1 MFYLIEA
8 LRGRPLSARLQD
20 LGFRIGFALV
30 IMLFIF
36 VTFNDIAN
44 LTGVFTS
51 S

>member
-1 MFYLIEA
+1 
-8 LRGRPLSARLQD
+8 

-44 LTGVFTS
+44 ISGIFVGS
-51 S
+51 